1 MTTPK
6 FHHLKMRAVTHDTR
20 STYEY
25 RSAQT
30 SSRSPVLDAVDLL
43 KADHQKVKSLFEK
56 LDSITKQGASD
67 EEKGALVAKIR
78 DELSVHESV
87 ENEVFFPAVREI
99 LRKKDVLQEATEDQE
114 DAGDAIQALADLKPG
129 EAGYDAKVSELGDEI
144 AAHAAEEERD
154 VFPTVEASNIDTA
167 ALGEK
172 MSARKEEL
180 KQAQDKTTTH

>member
-1 MTTPK
+1 MNIDQSP
-6 FHHLKMRAVTHDTR
+6 
-20 STYEY
+20 
-25 RSAQT
+25 T
-30 SSRSPVLDAVDLL
+30 SSNPSSFDAVELL
-43 KADHQKVKSLFEK
+43 KADHQKVKRLFDQ
-56 LDSITKQGASD
+56 LDTMTKQGVSD
-67 EEKGALVAKIR
+67 DEKAALVAKIR

-114 DAGDAIQALADLKPG
+114 EAGDAIEALGDLKPG
-129 EAGYDAKVSELGDEI
+129 EAGYDKKLSELGDKI

-154 VFPTVEASNIDTA
+154 VFPQVKKSNIDTE

-180 KQAQDKTTTH
+180 KQAQGKAAH